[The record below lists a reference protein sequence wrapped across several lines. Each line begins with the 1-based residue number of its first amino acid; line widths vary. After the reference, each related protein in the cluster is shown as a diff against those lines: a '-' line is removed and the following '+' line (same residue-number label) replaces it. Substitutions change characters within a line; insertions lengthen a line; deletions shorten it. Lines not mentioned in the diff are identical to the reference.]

1 MELLFEGGEVGKRAV
16 NMCARAWSLQTTCT
30 IWCNWKEIS
39 RNTFEA
45 GYMMSM
51 MSTNR
56 WILHFKGCPLNN
68 TQFVRT
74 CALIMLHPP
83 CLGRFGTKWPKYS
96 EVMGFQSTMGSPK
109 KADRPTTKKPKETS
123 GRPLRGKGLFW
134 GWGSKIVAWRRFI
147 WIICSFSFNYAFW
160 PTGACKDNKNH
171 PFVGANHVY
180 PIQYLRHIHSN
191 SISFSPLTV
200 ESNKPTWTLTLK
212 QDTLPFEIKLDWQHT
227 HTENT

>member
-1 MELLFEGGEVGKRAV
+1 MKVSLKWSYLLKVERVGERAV

-51 MSTNR
+51 MSTNK

-68 TQFVRT
+68 TQFLRYL
-74 CALIMLHPP
+74 CIDHASSP

-123 GRPLRGKGLFW
+123 GRQRRFQGRKASKGVGLFW

-147 WIICSFSFNYAFW
+147 WIICFVFLQLCFL
-160 PTGACKDNKNH
+160 TVGACKDKKTIRLL
-171 PFVGANHVY
+171 GQTMY
-180 PIQYLRHIHSN
+180 
-191 SISFSPLTV
+191 
-200 ESNKPTWTLTLK
+200 TLYNTYGIYILILFLSVPWRWK
-212 QDTLPFEIKLDWQHT
+212 ATSQHEPS
-227 HTENT
+227 H